1 MSQNNSTTT
10 GASGKEQT
18 TGLLLAELQEKLARY
33 DTLEHEISKLGQ
45 EQTTLENYV
54 KNLMDSDIWNRND
67 PLKTLGDSD
76 ESDFQLTEDE
86 EAPKKRTKI
95 TKSSKQTKTVKNDK
109 AQSSGSG
116 FGGQTDAQ
124 SFSSSDTESDKSANF
139 MQGGDKSVK
148 SVENDR
154 DAKPENE
161 PTLYIE
167 LTPSDSRD
175 EHKPTDS
182 LPNIAHET
190 NGTEASSLSSVE
202 SDVYEEADSDDDS
215 DFSGD
220 GPFVVIT
227 KTARHTG
234 KSAAA
239 AAKATSKKILG
250 SNVKAAA
257 PVKTAKATPARTV
270 KSPVKTV
277 KATPVRTVKT
287 ASTPLP
293 KPAVSTKPGRNAALG
308 ALLSSPTSPRPAR
321 PKLHSSGSS
330 LSSLSSNGLSTHSPN
345 GTKRKAPGASL
356 KDLLKG
362 SSVPRAGISRRTLL
376 KKVA

>member
-1 MSQNNSTTT
+1 MSQHNSTTND
-10 GASGKEQT
+10 ASSKEQT

-54 KNLMDSDIWNRND
+54 KNLMDSD
-67 PLKTLGDSD
+67 
-76 ESDFQLTEDE
+76 
-86 EAPKKRTKI
+86 
-95 TKSSKQTKTVKNDK
+95 QTKTVKNDK
-109 AQSSGSG
+109 AQSPDSG
-116 FGGQTDAQ
+116 FDERADAQ
-124 SFSSSDTESDKSANF
+124 SFSGSDTESDKSA
-139 MQGGDKSVK
+139 KSA
-148 SVENDR
+148 ENDR

-167 LTPSDSRD
+167 PTPPDSRD
-175 EHKPTDS
+175 EHKPTEL
-182 LPNIAHET
+182 LPNIERKA
-190 NGTEASSLSSVE
+190 NDTEATSSLSSVE

-227 KTARHTG
+227 KTARRTG
-234 KSAAA
+234 KGPAV
-239 AAKATSKKILG
+239 AAKATSKNSPS
-250 SNVKAAA
+250 SNLKAAA
-257 PVKTAKATPARTV
+257 PAKTPKAPAKTV
-270 KSPVKTV
+270 KSPVTIA
-277 KATPVRTVKT
+277 KAPVRTAKT
-287 ASTPLP
+287 VSTLLP
-293 KPAVSTKPGRNAALG
+293 KPATSAKPGRNAALG
-308 ALLSSPTSPRPAR
+308 SLLSSPTSPKIAR

-330 LSSLSSNGLSTHSPN
+330 LSSLSSNGIPTHSPN

>member
-1 MSQNNSTTT
+1 MSQNNSTA

-18 TGLLLAELQEKLARY
+18 AGLLLAELQEKLARY

-54 KNLMDSDIWNRND
+54 KNLMDSDHSRAKNVNYYEE
-67 PLKTLGDSD
+67 TLGDSD

-86 EAPKKRTKI
+86 EAPKKRTK
-95 TKSSKQTKTVKNDK
+95 TRSSKQTKSIRNDK
-109 AQSSGSG
+109 AQGSDIG
-116 FGGQTDAQ
+116 FGGHADAQ
-124 SFSSSDTESDKSANF
+124 SFSGSDTESDKSSKF
-139 MQGGDKSVK
+139 MQGDKSVK
-148 SVENDR
+148 SAESNR
-154 DAKPENE
+154 DAKPESE

-167 LTPSDSRD
+167 PTPPDSRD
-175 EHKPTDS
+175 GQKTADLSPDVR
-182 LPNIAHET
+182 ET
-190 NGTEASSLSSVE
+190 NGAESSSLSSVE
-202 SDVYEEADSDDDS
+202 SDVYEEEDSDNDS

-234 KSAAA
+234 KGTAV
-239 AAKATSKKILG
+239 AAKATSKKSPI

-257 PVKTAKATPARTV
+257 PVKTAN
-270 KSPVKTV
+270 SPVKTV
-277 KATPVRTVKT
+277 KPPVKITKSPVQTVKT
-287 ASTPLP
+287 ASTPFP
-293 KPAVSTKPGRNAALG
+293 KPAVSAKPGRNAALG
-308 ALLSSPTSPRPAR
+308 SLLSSPTSPRPAR